1 MRIGQLAQ
9 SVGVDTQTIRFYER
23 QGLLPPPGR
32 QENGYRVYTE
42 KHVERLAFYS
52 SRCRILDLSLAE
64 IHELKR
70 YQDDPHQS
78 CTAVN
83 ALLDDHIS
91 HVRSQITALQ
101 ALEKQ
106 LVSLRARC
114 NDDREVKA
122 CGVLAGISEGSMHQQ
137 RLECQPDNPMRC
149 RFASLSCKGKINHLI
164 RLPYFLLSPYPK
176 FTTP

>member
-23 QGLLPPPGR
+23 QGLLPPPDR

-42 KHVERLAFYS
+42 KHVERLAFIR
-52 SRCRILDLSLAE
+52 RCRILDLSLAE
-64 IHELKR
+64 IHELQR

-106 LVSLRARC
+106 LVSLRAMTGKLRRVGFLLELA
-114 NDDREVKA
+114 REA
-122 CGVLAGISEGSMHQQ
+122 CISS
-137 RLECQPDNPMRC
+137 RLEYQPDNPMRC

-164 RLPYFLLSPYPK
+164 RIPK
-176 FTTP
+176 TSRRRRKPGAI